1 MHNMKP
7 TIPNTTP
14 SNYEHDPESISE
26 LLRRQGVFM
35 EILVD
40 HLANVEATAHLLLQT
55 LPWESLNDVQEMKDY
70 FLSKINDKIKAELER
85 NLEDS

>member
-1 MHNMKP
+1 MSDNDMKQD
-7 TIPNTTP
+7 NNEDNFD
-14 SNYEHDPESISE
+14 SMAE
-26 LLRRQGVFM
+26 LLRRQGVLM

-55 LPWESLNDVQEMKDY
+55 LPWESLDDVQEMKHY
-70 FLSKINDKIKAELER
+70 FLSRMNDKMKGELER

>member
-1 MHNMKP
+1 MK
-7 TIPNTTP
+7 NDN
-14 SNYEHDPESISE
+14 SDHDFDSITE
-26 LLRRQGVFM
+26 LLRRQGVLM

-55 LPWESLNDVQEMKDY
+55 LPWESLDDVQEMKDY
-70 FLSKINDKIKAELER
+70 FLSKMNDKMKGELER